1 MSTHST
7 IVSLFPKSLLIFR
20 RVSLEEGVRERAD
33 RLGLDD
39 LGVVVPYGPRV
50 VLVLLVRARAPPD
63 LEMSRFGQVQGHWTG
78 LHWI

>member
-1 MSTHST
+1 M
-7 IVSLFPKSLLIFR
+7 
-20 RVSLEEGVRERAD
+20 SLEEGVRERAD
-33 RLGLDD
+33 RVWLHD
-39 LGVVVPYGPRV
+39 LRVVVPDGPRV